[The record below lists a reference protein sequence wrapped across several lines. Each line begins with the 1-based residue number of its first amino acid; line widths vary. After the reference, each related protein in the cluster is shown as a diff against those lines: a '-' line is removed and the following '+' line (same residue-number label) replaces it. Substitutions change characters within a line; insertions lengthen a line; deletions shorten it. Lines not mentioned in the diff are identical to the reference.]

1 MTLFLALVLA
11 LWAAL
16 IAGVDLATRRV
27 PNLGLAAIFA
37 PALTALVITQHGL
50 LGQTWQSSLLGLA
63 LALALTLPGYAL
75 GKLGAG
81 DAKFAAVLGFLLG
94 AQGLLVCLLL
104 AALILG
110 ALAAAT
116 WMFRGDLKQRIPAAP
131 ALALAFGA
139 SLAGL
144 LPAL

>member
-1 MTLFLALVLA
+1 MALA

-16 IAGVDLATRRV
+16 IAGFDLATRRV
-27 PNLGLAAIFA
+27 PNLALALVAV
-37 PALTALVITQHGL
+37 PALLALALTGEGL
-50 LGQTWQSSLLGLA
+50 LGVDWRASLLGLA

-81 DAKFAAVLGFLLG
+81 DCKFASLLGLLLG
-94 AQGLLVCLLL
+94 AQATVVFLL
-104 AALILG
+104 AA
-110 ALAAAT
+110 ALALSLMAALT
-116 WMFRGDLKQRIPAAP
+116 WLVRRDLKARIPTAP

-139 SLAGL
+139 SVAGV